1 MQMNEEK
8 KHLRGLRLLLV
19 EDNISNQKVA
29 MRYLQK
35 WEIEADLAENGIICL
50 EKINQQNYDMIL
62 MDLQMPEM
70 DGYKATEEIRKR
82 EEPKFK
88 EIPIIALTAS
98 ALLDTKL
105 KVQQAGMTDYIS
117 KPFVPAELFQII
129 QKYYKKK

>member
-1 MQMNEEK
+1 MQTNEEK

-29 MRYLQK
+29 IRYLQK
-35 WEIEADLAENGIICL
+35 WEIEADLAENGLICL
-50 EKINQQNYDMIL
+50 EKIKHQDYDIIL

-70 DGYKATEEIRKR
+70 DGYTATSEIRKKT
-82 EEPKFK
+82 EPKFK

-98 ALLDTKL
+98 ALSDTKS
-105 KVQQAGMTDYIS
+105 KVQEAGMTDYIS

-129 QKYYKKK
+129 EKYYKKK